1 MAIILNDNTQVNAPK
16 PVDGWRGKLI
26 GSTYYPYT
34 DVAEANSAL
43 TPAYRYIGKTVDIG
57 SGGTVSEY
65 WYQGGV
71 DDSNLVPKITSYPTI
86 SLTTSGT
93 SGAATL
99 VGTVLNIPNYST
111 GGGGG
116 APTGPAGGDLSGTY
130 PNPTIANNSIT
141 SAKLADGSVIGAKIN
156 DGSITGIK
164 LASGVIPSSL
174 PPSGSASG
182 DLSGSYPNPT
192 VTKIQNIA
200 VSTSAPTSSQV
211 LQYNGTQWEPA
222 TIATNTLTLTTT
234 GTSGVA
240 TYSSGTLNI
249 PNYTTSITNNQIAY
263 GTGTG
268 LTSNS
273 AFTYTSSLFNVG
285 SGSTYWLQAY
295 NGGFSW
301 GNNTQNSLSST
312 VLSFANSIV
321 NLQTNY
327 SGAVTGRAFNFTF
340 RNNLNPTS
348 GTSTLVSAGPQTS
361 FIPSSGNANQ
371 VVYEAAPIIN
381 QSGTASGNSYGFYYN
396 GTHTNV
402 LGKAYGF
409 SNVNGDNALNTS
421 SGGTVIGGTNTFGYK
436 LFVNGG
442 IYSTS
447 EINWGNTDSNR
458 LNASSARFSWLTT
471 INAPNDFVNYKP
483 AVLSSDGSLFKG
495 DWPIYTIDERF
506 MSLVSNGAGPFF
518 NVGVSNNPGGV
529 YADADN
535 NTGYSYL
542 YIQNFGNVAAYG
554 AFYSRNIKIPTAVN
568 GTYYTE
574 FTGFGISAINDGTD
588 SINYLI
594 GFSDTLNSAT
604 ADSNAIAVVCNT
616 TDSVWKCVTKSAG
629 TATTTSTAVS
639 VAANT
644 PINIRIDANTTTVTF
659 YINGT
664 LVATH
669 TTNIPTTTL
678 TFGVST
684 KRTLGTNFRYAYL
697 NRFRFK

>member
-86 SLTTSGT
+86 SLTTSGA

-222 TIATNTLTLTTT
+222 
-234 GTSGVA
+234 
-240 TYSSGTLNI
+240 
-249 PNYTTSITNNQIAY
+249 
-263 GTGTG
+263 
-268 LTSNS
+268 
-273 AFTYTSSLFNVG
+273 
-285 SGSTYWLQAY
+285 
-295 NGGFSW
+295 
-301 GNNTQNSLSST
+301 
-312 VLSFANSIV
+312 
-321 NLQTNY
+321 
-327 SGAVTGRAFNFTF
+327 
-340 RNNLNPTS
+340 
-348 GTSTLVSAGPQTS
+348 
-361 FIPSSGNANQ
+361 
-371 VVYEAAPIIN
+371 
-381 QSGTASGNSYGFYYN
+381 
-396 GTHTNV
+396 
-402 LGKAYGF
+402 
-409 SNVNGDNALNTS
+409 
-421 SGGTVIGGTNTFGYK
+421 
-436 LFVNGG
+436 
-442 IYSTS
+442 
-447 EINWGNTDSNR
+447 
-458 LNASSARFSWLTT
+458 
-471 INAPNDFVNYKP
+471 
-483 AVLSSDGSLFKG
+483 

-518 NVGVSNNPGGV
+518 NVGVSNNSGGV